1 MVMKSEMCAAFAQNT
16 ESLFRLSYLITG
28 EQSKAESSFAQAL
41 DSAIASAATV
51 VSSDFVLSWAKRV
64 VIKASLQTLSKS
76 DRPEGPG
83 LRGFDSANLEAQF
96 LESSSGPAAAAG
108 SRQEENGEKVSPARD
123 SLCEGLL
130 SLKPLLRIAFVLR
143 YLENLSKRDIALLLD
158 VSPAI
163 LNRALQSALLKL
175 AACAGPSF
183 LAFSEQPVNLPAF
196 GVPQTVN
203 G

>member
-28 EQSKAESSFAQAL
+28 EQSKAESCFAQAL
-41 DSAIASAATV
+41 EAAIASAATV

-64 VIKASLQTLSKS
+64 LIKASINTLSQNDLEDEIAS
-76 DRPEGPG
+76 RA
-83 LRGFDSANLEAQF
+83 LDSANVEDLF
-96 LESSSGPAAAAG
+96 LEISSAPPL
-108 SRQEENGEKVSPARD
+108 SRQDAGAEDARRARD
-123 SLCEGLL
+123 PLCEGLL
-130 SLKPLLRIAFVLR
+130 SLKPLLRVAFVLR
-143 YLENLSKRDIALLLD
+143 YLEKLSKRDIALLLD

-175 AACAGPSF
+175 AACAGPRF
-183 LAFSEQPVNLPAF
+183 LAFSEHSLNQPF
-196 GVPQTVN
+196 SVPQTAT